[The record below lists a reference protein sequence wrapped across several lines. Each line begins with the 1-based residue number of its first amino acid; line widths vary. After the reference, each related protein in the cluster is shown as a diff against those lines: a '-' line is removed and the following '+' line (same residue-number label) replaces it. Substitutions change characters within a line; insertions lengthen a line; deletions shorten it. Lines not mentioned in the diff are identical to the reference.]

1 MTSILFLGLIIGM
14 QHALEADHVAAVS
27 SIASRQSS
35 LKKIVLH
42 GSVWGLGHTLALM
55 AFAGSV
61 LVLGMTISDELAGWL
76 EFGVGLMLVGLGVH
90 LLYRL
95 YRDRIHFHAHYHGEV
110 RHFHAHSHAGERE
123 EHKRSAHEHEHTKSL
138 PVRTLVVGL
147 IHGMA
152 GSAALLLLTTATQTS
167 VVSGLLYVAIFGF
180 GSILGMAAL
189 SAVIAVPLTY
199 SAKYLTWANTTLQL
213 AVGVFTIGLGASV
226 SFGHVLPL
234 FA

>member
-1 MTSILFLGLIIGM
+1 MFSILFLGLMIGM

-27 SIASRQSS
+27 SIAARQSS
-35 LKKIVLH
+35 LKKVILH

-61 LVLGMTISDELAGWL
+61 LVLGLTISEHLAGWL
-76 EFGVGLMLVGLGVH
+76 EFGVGLMLVGLGLH

-95 YRDRIHFHAHYHGEV
+95 YRDRIHFHAHHHGDV
-110 RHFHAHSHAGERE
+110 RHFHAHSHAGERA
-123 EHKRSAHEHEHTKSL
+123 EHQQSPHDHEHTQKL

-167 VVSGLLYVAIFGF
+167 VVNGVLYVAVFGF
-180 GSILGMAAL
+180 GSILGMAVL

-199 SAKYLTWANTTLQL
+199 SAKYLTWANTGLQVV
-213 AVGVFTIGLGASV
+213 VGIVTIGLGSAV
-226 SFGHVLPL
+226 MLGHL
-234 FA
+234 FPGFA